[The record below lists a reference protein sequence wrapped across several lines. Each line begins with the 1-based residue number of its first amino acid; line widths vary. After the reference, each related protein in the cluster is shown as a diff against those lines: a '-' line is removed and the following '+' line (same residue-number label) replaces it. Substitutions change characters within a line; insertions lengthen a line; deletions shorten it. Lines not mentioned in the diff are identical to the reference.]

1 MNLYAWRMGVYN
13 NKLYVTTFDPG
24 VVLDY
29 AENMVSDPVQK
40 QVVRT
45 LIAALKA
52 YNDNPA
58 GFDLYSTA
66 NGVDFTPVTRDGFGD
81 KFNYGGRT
89 VRPAENGLYVGTAN
103 PFYGGQVWKVS
114 DVPEGG
120 SFGDMLALVGHK
132 NIGEEMDKIIA
143 RLAEANNLRG
153 VIDNAHFND
162 EDKLGKGQP
171 LTVCNGIT
179 GAGVV
184 AGRYYTPADCY
195 KLEVGRYKEAE
206 AFLAKSVPTYSA
218 ANVFQ
223 QAVGLD
229 FIHNKGAGAFATSTY
244 RRKWVAGDTVGAC
257 RENERWNRG
266 TVRGVSVVLP
276 GLKIRG
282 DANSDLCANGL

>member
-1 MNLYAWRMGVYN
+1 MSGVPALLRS
-13 NKLYVTTFDPG
+13 KLLQLAIGFAAGAATYVAVDQTAMPSP
-24 VVLDY
+24 
-29 AENMVSDPVQK
+29 EVQ
-40 QVVRT
+40 
-45 LIAALKA
+45 LAIEIGAH
-52 YNDNPA
+52 YE
-58 GFDLYSTA
+58 SS
-66 NGVDFTPVTRDGFGD
+66 
-81 KFNYGGRT
+81 GR
-89 VRPAENGLYVGTAN
+89 
-103 PFYGGQVWKVS
+103 
-114 DVPEGG
+114 
-120 SFGDMLALVGHK
+120 H
-132 NIGEEMDKIIA
+132 IGKPYI
-143 RLAEANNLRG
+143 
-153 VIDNAHFND
+153 
-162 EDKLGKGQP
+162 DKLGKGQP

-195 KLEVGRYKEAE
+195 RLEVGRYKEAE

-229 FIHNKGAGAFATSTY
+229 FIHNKGAGAFSTSTY

-276 GLKIRG
+276 GLKIRA

>member
-1 MNLYAWRMGVYN
+1 MSSRIPKPLQAALAAMLASIGAGGGVY
-13 NKLYVTTFDPG
+13 L
-24 VVLDY
+24 
-29 AENMVSDPVQK
+29 AEQE
-40 QVVRT
+40 RT
-45 LIAALKA
+45 SQLQTEYL
-52 YNDNPA
+52 
-58 GFDLYSTA
+58 
-66 NGVDFTPVTRDGFGD
+66 
-81 KFNYGGRT
+81 RT
-89 VRPAENGLYVGTAN
+89 VAADTSTSDAIKLAMVLGSYYESSFRHIGTPYV
-103 PFYGGQVWKVS
+103 
-114 DVPEGG
+114 
-120 SFGDMLALVGHK
+120 
-132 NIGEEMDKIIA
+132 
-143 RLAEANNLRG
+143 
-153 VIDNAHFND
+153 
-162 EDKLGKGQP
+162 DKLGKGQP

-206 AFLAKSVPTYSA
+206 AFLSKSVPTYSA

-229 FIHNKGAGAFATSTY
+229 FVHNKGAGAFATSTY

-282 DANSDLCANGL
+282 DANSDLCAEGLK

>member
-1 MNLYAWRMGVYN
+1 MSGRIPKPLQAALAAMLASVSAGGGVY
-13 NKLYVTTFDPG
+13 L
-24 VVLDY
+24 
-29 AENMVSDPVQK
+29 VQ
-40 QVVRT
+40 QEQT
-45 LIAALKA
+45 SKA
-52 YNDNPA
+52 QTEY
-58 GFDLYSTA
+58 L
-66 NGVDFTPVTRDGFGD
+66 
-81 KFNYGGRT
+81 RT
-89 VRPAENGLYVGTAN
+89 VAADTSTSDAIKLAMVLGSYYESSFRHIGTPYV
-103 PFYGGQVWKVS
+103 
-114 DVPEGG
+114 
-120 SFGDMLALVGHK
+120 
-132 NIGEEMDKIIA
+132 
-143 RLAEANNLRG
+143 
-153 VIDNAHFND
+153 
-162 EDKLGKGQP
+162 DKLGKGQP

-195 KLEVGRYKEAE
+195 RLEVGRYKEAE

-229 FIHNKGAGAFATSTY
+229 FVHNKGAGAFSTSTY

>member
-1 MNLYAWRMGVYN
+1 MSGRIPKPLQAALAAMLASLGAGGGVY
-13 NKLYVTTFDPG
+13 
-24 VVLDY
+24 
-29 AENMVSDPVQK
+29 
-40 QVVRT
+40 
-45 LIAALKA
+45 
-52 YNDNPA
+52 
-58 GFDLYSTA
+58 
-66 NGVDFTPVTRDGFGD
+66 
-81 KFNYGGRT
+81 
-89 VRPAENGLYVGTAN
+89 
-103 PFYGGQVWKVS
+103 
-114 DVPEGG
+114 
-120 SFGDMLALVGHK
+120 
-132 NIGEEMDKIIA
+132 
-143 RLAEANNLRG
+143 LAEQERTSQLQTEYLKTVAADTSTSDAIKLAMVLGSYYESSFRHIG
-153 VIDNAHFND
+153 KPYV
-162 EDKLGKGQP
+162 DKLGKGQP

-206 AFLAKSVPTYSA
+206 AFLSKSVPTYSA

-229 FIHNKGAGAFATSTY
+229 FVHNKGAGAFATSTY

-282 DANSDLCANGL
+282 DANSDLCAEGLK

>member
-1 MNLYAWRMGVYN
+1 MSRV
-13 NKLYVTTFDPG
+13 PR
-24 VVLDY
+24 
-29 AENMVSDPVQK
+29 Q
-40 QVVRT
+40 
-45 LIAALKA
+45 LKA
-52 YNDNPA
+52 GIVA
-58 GFDLYSTA
+58 VLALSGSGA
-66 NGVDFTPVTRDGFGD
+66 
-81 KFNYGGRT
+81 
-89 VRPAENGLYVGTAN
+89 GLYYLDQAATERARDAYVQAVASDTSTSPAVKVAMVMGSYYESSYKHIGT
-103 PFYGGQVWKVS
+103 PYV
-114 DVPEGG
+114 
-120 SFGDMLALVGHK
+120 
-132 NIGEEMDKIIA
+132 
-143 RLAEANNLRG
+143 
-153 VIDNAHFND
+153 
-162 EDKLGKGQP
+162 DKLGKGQP

-195 KLEVGRYKEAE
+195 RLEVGRYKEAE

-229 FIHNKGAGAFATSTY
+229 FIHNKGTGAFSTSTY

-276 GLKIRG
+276 GLKIRA